1 MAEPEP
7 DNLTVAQALNKV
19 VAAAAAQEVLL
30 ITAELVEHQILPDRL
45 LHVVVAAAAEPVLML
60 LV

>member
-1 MAEPEP
+1 LAERELASQTAAP
-7 DNLTVAQALNKV
+7 VLNKV

-45 LHVVVAAAAEPVLML
+45 LHVVAVAAAEPVLML